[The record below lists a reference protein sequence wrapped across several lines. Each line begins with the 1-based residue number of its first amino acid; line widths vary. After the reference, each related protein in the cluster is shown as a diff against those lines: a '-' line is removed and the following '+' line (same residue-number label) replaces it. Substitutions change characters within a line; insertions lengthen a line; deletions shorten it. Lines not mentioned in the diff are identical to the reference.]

1 MTKMTSAQER
11 KIKQTGCDVRFDNL
25 TRQLYSTDAS
35 IYQVYPVGAAFPK
48 TSEQASLVIS
58 AAADA
63 SLSVTPRGAGTSLV
77 GNAIGEGLVV
87 DFSRYNGQITG
98 LDLEKLSVHVGAG
111 VVLDQLNDFLKP
123 HGFCFGPDVA
133 TSSRAT
139 LGGMIANN
147 SSGAR
152 CPIYGTTA
160 DHVISLEIV
169 MAEGRVEKIGPT
181 YESLSGKRAEI
192 EKLVCA
198 ASAEMAERWPP
209 GLIKRWPGYGIERF
223 LRAPNDLTN
232 ILAGSEGTLAAIF
245 SAELKISPLPH
256 QKGLVL
262 IFFASVAEA
271 MQATV
276 ELLDLKPAAIEHID
290 RPLLDQTKG
299 QLHFQAARDL
309 LELDT
314 KPCESMLIVEF
325 YDDATRN
332 DALGSRRN
340 MTAGKPSFL
349 GSSVAEKLSILQS
362 RKIGLRT
369 KIVTDPAQMNLVWS
383 VRKSGLSLLTGCVGP
398 AKPVAFIEDAA
409 VRPAQLP
416 EYVRGLQAIMK
427 PLALEASYYGHAAS
441 GLLHVRPVLN
451 LHSPA
456 DLKKFR
462 QVADQTSALVRQF
475 KGSLSA
481 EHGVGVARTEYM
493 REQLGDHLL
502 GVMREIKHTF
512 DPKNIFNPGKIFACS
527 HGAVSPCPDH
537 DERHDTARGLHT
549 IDNHLRENFT
559 RSLEL
564 PFQPVLAF
572 AFKDRSFVGNL
583 EQCNG
588 CGGCLKQSGIM
599 CPTFIA
605 THDEVMSTR
614 GRANI
619 IRAALELRLNGH
631 DPLESAELDAALSNC
646 LSCKGCTPECPSN
659 VNLALIKAEMLHAR
673 WCRDGLPLRERI
685 LSNVDLLGKLGCLMP
700 TLANR
705 LLDSKAVRIA
715 MEKTI
720 GISAGRSLPHYATE
734 RFDHWFAK
742 HCMASVPDANNKEGR
757 SPDRPGG
764 YKPPL
769 LGKRSHVILWD
780 DTFVRYHEPHI
791 GIAAVKVLEALGFEV
806 SLLKNRKCCGRPAF
820 SQGNLDA
827 AAKLANHNVKILSSL
842 QNSLGRR
849 SLAEGGSTPILFLE
863 PSCWSMFVEDYRELK
878 IENAENIAT
887 RCFLFEKF
895 VDDLLERDPQ
905 ALALQNST
913 ALSRQV
919 SRQRDEYEDPC
930 VNVAIHPHCHAKSIL
945 NPAFMAR
952 LAERLPGRKAT
963 VLDTACCGMAGAFG
977 ALAEKYDL
985 SVQVADRL
993 LHQIDNQPPGTEI
1006 IASGTSCRHQITDLT
1021 NARPKH
1027 MAELIADAIA

>member
-1 MTKMTSAQER
+1 MLVLAHREAPFMLSHGMTSAQER
-11 KIKQTGCDVRFDNL
+11 KIRQTGCDARFDNL

-35 IYQVYPVGAAFPK
+35 IYQIHPVGAAFPK
-48 TSEQASLVIS
+48 TAEQASLVLH
-58 AAADA
+58 ATADA
-63 SLSVTPRGAGTSLV
+63 GLSITPRGAGTSLV
-77 GNAIGEGLVV
+77 GNAIGEGLIV
-87 DFSRYNGQITG
+87 DFSRYNRQITD
-98 LDLEKLSVHVGAG
+98 LNLEKRSVRVGAG
-111 VVLDQLNDFLKP
+111 VVLDQLNEFLKR

-152 CPIYGTTA
+152 CPIYGPTA

-169 MAEGRVEKIGPT
+169 LADGRVEKIGASH
-181 YESLSGKRAEI
+181 ESLGSERARI
-192 EKLVCA
+192 EELVRA
-198 ASAEMAERWPP
+198 ASTEMAERWPP

-223 LRAPNDLTN
+223 LRGPNDLTN

-256 QKGLVL
+256 EKGLGL

-290 RPLLDQTKG
+290 RPLFDGTKG
-299 QLHFQAARDL
+299 QFHFQAARDL
-309 LELDT
+309 LELES
-314 KPCESMLIVEF
+314 KPCESILIVEF
-325 YDDATRN
+325 YED
-332 DALGSRRN
+332 
-340 MTAGKPSFL
+340 
-349 GSSVAEKLSILQS
+349 VAERLSILQS

-369 KIVTDPAQMNLVWS
+369 KILTDPAQMNMVWS
-383 VRKSGLSLLTGCVGP
+383 VRKSGLSLLTGCIGP

-416 EYVRGLQAIMK
+416 DYVRGLQSIMK
-427 PLALEASYYGHAAS
+427 PLGLTASYYGHAAS
-441 GLLHVRPVLN
+441 GLLHVRPVLD
-451 LHSPA
+451 LHSA
-456 DLKKFR
+456 VDLKKFR
-462 QVADQTSALVRQF
+462 QVADETSALVRQF

-481 EHGVGVARTEYM
+481 EHGVGIARTEYM
-493 REQLGDHLL
+493 RDQLGNQLL
-502 GVMREIKHTF
+502 EVMREIKRAF
-512 DPKNIFNPGKIFACS
+512 DPRNVFNPGKIFGCS
-527 HGAVSPCPDH
+527 QGAVSPCPGSR
-537 DERHDTARGLHT
+537 DERLDTARRLQSHK

-559 RSLEL
+559 RPLEL

-572 AFKDRSFVGNL
+572 AFKDRSFTGNL

-619 IRAALELRLNGH
+619 IRAALDLRTNGH
-631 DPLESAELDAALSNC
+631 DPLKSAELDAALSNC

-659 VNLALIKAEMLHAR
+659 VNLALLKAEMLHAR
-673 WCRDGLPLRERI
+673 WRRDGLPLRERI
-685 LSNVDLLGKLGCLMP
+685 LSNVDLLGKFGCLMP
-700 TLANR
+700 RLTNR
-705 LLDSKAVRIA
+705 FLDSKPVRIA
-715 MEKTI
+715 MEKAI
-720 GISAGRSLPHYATE
+720 GISSRRSLPHYASE
-734 RFDHWFAK
+734 RFDKWFSR
-742 HCMASVPDANNKEGR
+742 HCRASVSDAEAFHRMEPAGAERHRRVGR
-757 SPDRPGG
+757 ETEQAGASASNALQKNR
-764 YKPPL
+764 
-769 LGKRSHVILWD
+769 GKVILWD

-806 SLLKNRKCCGRPAF
+806 SLVRNRKCCGRPAF

-827 AAKLANHNVKILSSL
+827 AAKLAKHNVAKLSTL
-842 QNSLGRR
+842 NSQL
-849 SLAEGGSTPILFLE
+849 SDAPVLFLE
-863 PSCWSMFVEDYRELK
+863 PSCWSMLVDDYRELK
-878 IENAENIAT
+878 IENAENVAA

-895 VDDLLERDPQ
+895 VDDLLAQEPEALRFKER
-905 ALALQNST
+905 T
-913 ALSRQV
+913 A
-919 SRQRDEYEDPC
+919 
-930 VNVAIHPHCHAKSIL
+930 NVLIHPHCHAKSITSV
-945 NPAFMAR
+945 AFMGK
-952 LAERLPGRKAT
+952 LAERLPGTRAT

-985 SVQVADRL
+985 SVLIAQRL
-993 LHQIDNQPPGTEI
+993 LDQIDNQPPRTEV

-1021 NARPKH
+1021 SLRPKH
-1027 MAELIADAIA
+1027 MAEFLAETL